1 MEKVIDFLSFQ
12 DPTVRLVVAGTVLL
26 SISAAVVGCFAYL
39 RKRALVGDALA
50 HSLLPG
56 VAMAFL
62 FSGQK
67 DPWLLLLGAMVSGWL
82 ALGAMELIQQ
92 HTKLAS
98 ETAIAL
104 VLSVFFG
111 FGVLMLT
118 YLQHHGGGD
127 QAGLDQ
133 FLFGNAASMRSSD
146 LYAYGLVG
154 IVLLVIIG
162 AFYKELKLY
171 CFDPD
176 HAQAIGLP
184 TRVLRYM
191 LNTMTVLATAIGIQS
206 VGVVLMAALLITP
219 AATARF
225 WSYRLRT
232 MLFLAAL
239 GGAVAGLG
247 GSFASYLAPAMPT
260 GPWIV
265 MVLSFL
271 ALVSIFLAPRV
282 GIFARMWRQRQNR
295 RKIIRENL
303 LKAFYHGLENR
314 EADQAWLSRPEWQE
328 QRHLPEWEWQIGF
341 RQLRRHRWILRRSG
355 HYRLTERGL
364 AEARR
369 VVRLHRLWELYL
381 SRYLA
386 LGKDHL
392 HPGAESIEHL
402 ITPEVEKELLRELDY
417 PEQDPHRSPI
427 PYKS

>member
-1 MEKVIDFLSFQ
+1 MEKIVEFLSFQ

-56 VAMAFL
+56 VALAFL
-62 FSGQK
+62 VSGQK
-67 DPWLLLLGAMVSGWL
+67 DPWLLLLGAMFSGWL

-111 FGVLMLT
+111 IGVLLLT

-133 FLFGNAASMRSSD
+133 FLFGNAASMRRSD
-146 LYAYGLVG
+146 LYAYGVVG
-154 IVLLVIIG
+154 GLLLLLIG
-162 AFYKELKLY
+162 VFYKELKLY

-184 TRVLRYM
+184 TRLLRYL

-225 WSYRLRT
+225 WSYRLGI
-232 MLFLAAL
+232 MLLLAAL
-239 GGAVAGLG
+239 GGALAGLG

-265 MVLSFL
+265 MVLSLL

-282 GIFARMWRQRQNR
+282 GILARMWRQRQNR

-303 LKAFYHGLENR
+303 LKAFYHRLEKVHQEGQWLNR
-314 EADQAWLSRPEWQE
+314 EQWQQ
-328 QRHLPEWEWQIGF
+328 QRHFPEWEWQLGL
-341 RQLRRHRWILRRSG
+341 RQLRRHRWLLRRKG
-355 HYRLTERGL
+355 QYRLSKRGL
-364 AEARR
+364 TEARR

-381 SRYLA
+381 SRHLA
-386 LGKDHL
+386 LRDDHL
-392 HPGAESIEHL
+392 HPGAESMEHL

-417 PEQDPHRSPI
+417 PKHDPHRSPI